1 MATFRRLKSAPSIA
15 PAAGIRQIESM
26 ILPDQT
32 FTYPGPVLL
41 VGAAP
46 VPMPPLFAELAHRL
60 PVIAADGGVYA
71 VLESGWAPDLVIGD
85 MDSSGDLPA
94 DMRRLHLTGQDD
106 TDFEK
111 CLKRITAPLIIG
123 FGFLDARLDH
133 TLAAIHALAAVPHNA
148 PILLVGATDMLL
160 RLRGDITFPATVGER
175 VSIWPLG
182 TQRFHRSRGLR
193 WSLDGLEMAPGQLV
207 GTSNV
212 ATGGDVEIVADGG
225 AGYALIRPVAA
236 AASLL
241 PVIMPRP

>member
-1 MATFRRLKSAPSIA
+1 MSAIN
-15 PAAGIRQIESM
+15 
-26 ILPDQT
+26 DTVQT
-32 FTYPGPVLL
+32 YSSPVIL

-46 VPMPPLFAELAHRL
+46 VPMPPLFADLAQTL
-60 PVIAADGGVYA
+60 PIIAADGGAHA
-71 VLESGWAPDLVIGD
+71 VLESGRRPDLVVGD

-94 DMRRLHLTGQDD
+94 DIRRLHLAGQDD

-111 CLKRITAPLIIG
+111 CLKRINAPLIIG

-133 TLAAIHALAAVPHNA
+133 TLAAIHALVALPHDA
-148 PILLVGATDMLL
+148 PILLLGATDMLL
-160 RLRGDITFPATVGER
+160 RLRGDITFPATAGER

-182 TQRFHRSRGLR
+182 RQRFQRSRGLR

>member
-1 MATFRRLKSAPSIA
+1 
-15 PAAGIRQIESM
+15 M

-46 VPMPPLFAELAHRL
+46 VPMPPLFAELAQRL
-60 PVIAADGGVYA
+60 PVIAADGGVHA
-71 VLESGWAPDLVIGD
+71 VLKSGWAPDLVIGD

-182 TQRFHRSRGLR
+182 TQRFQRSRGLR

-212 ATGGDVEIVADGG
+212 AIGGEVEIVADGG

-241 PVIMPRP
+241 PVIMPQP

>member
-1 MATFRRLKSAPSIA
+1 
-15 PAAGIRQIESM
+15 M

-32 FTYPGPVLL
+32 FTYRSPVLL

-46 VPMPPLFAELAHRL
+46 VPMPPLFTELAETL
-60 PVIAADGGVYA
+60 PIIAADGGVHA
-71 VLESGWAPDLVIGD
+71 VLEWGRAPELVIGD

-94 DMRRLHLTGQDD
+94 DMKWLHLSGQDD

-111 CLKRITAPLIIG
+111 CLKRIAAPLIIG

-148 PILLVGATDMLL
+148 PILLVGTSDMLL

-182 TQRFHRSRGLR
+182 TQRFRRSRGLR
-193 WSLDGLEMAPGQLV
+193 WSLDGLEMAPGHLV
-207 GTSNV
+207 GTSNI
-212 ATGGDVEIVADGG
+212 ATGGDVEIVTDGG

-241 PVIMPRP
+241 PVIMPQP